1 MTAIKI
7 LIVEDE
13 AIIAE
18 NLKMILEFY
27 DYHVVDIVNRYEEAI
42 VALDKYKP
50 DFVLLDIT
58 IKGEN
63 DGIKLAQFINEKYGL
78 PFIYITSHSDKTTI
92 ERAKSTSPYG
102 YLIKP
107 FDNEDVYAAIE
118 MALGRFA
125 SQRQGESKEQITE
138 LTDDIK
144 AEETPFTLNDSIFVR
159 HKNSYQKILF
169 EDLIWL
175 EADDNYSRMYTSK
188 QQYIIRLVLK
198 NLSTKLPFYFFRVHK
213 SFVINCKKITAF
225 DSSHVYL
232 SEKAIPI
239 GRAQQAELIQ
249 RLNVLSTE

>member
-27 DYHVVDIVNRYEEAI
+27 DYNVVDIVNRYEYAI
-42 VALDKYKP
+42 IALDEYKP

-78 PFIYITSHSDKTTI
+78 PIIFLTSHSDKTTI

-118 MALGRFA
+118 MALARFA
-125 SQRQGESKEQITE
+125 SQKQEVMTESITDLSE
-138 LTDDIK
+138 NIK
-144 AEETPFTLNDSIFVR
+144 TEETPFTLNDSIFVR
-159 HKNSYQKILF
+159 HKNSYQKVLF

-175 EADDNYSRMYTSK
+175 EADDNYSRLHTAK
-188 QQYIIRLVLK
+188 QQYIVRLGLK
-198 NLSTKLPFYFFRVHK
+198 NLSTKLPLYFLRIHK
-213 SFVINCKKITAF
+213 SFIINCKKITAF

-232 SEKAIPI
+232 PEKAIPI